1 MLFSVLSFMIG
12 TRVGDL
18 SSVCNRWV
26 ARSPDQEMNIP
37 DRVSLGQIFILPDK
51 IIVEGNYHIS
61 EFEDSNSMLPTMDYG
76 SNGIQI
82 IVDESIE
89 LQIGDIISFTPR
101 GTNITVVHRIVDEG
115 QDEKGVFYITQGD
128 NNPLT
133 DQGKVRQIG
142 RASCRERV

>member
-1 MLFSVLSFMIG
+1 
-12 TRVGDL
+12 
-18 SSVCNRWV
+18 
-26 ARSPDQEMNIP
+26 MNIP

-128 NNPLT
+128 NNPLP
-133 DQGKVRQIG
+133 DQGKVRRDQIVRLTVG
-142 RASCRERV
+142 VLW